1 LSAPGREPG
10 ISSGAHEVPPYTG
23 IGASAGPA
31 ARLGQPVVK
40 GLVFDLDGVLVN
52 SEPLHLEAFRRAL
65 APFGVDLSDEEYYRT
80 YVAFTDR
87 EAFQRALAGRPEGV
101 VRGVAEKQR
110 IFWELFR
117 DHVQAFPDA
126 LALLGRVP
134 VSLPLALATGA
145 TASEADH
152 ALRALGIRQ
161 RFAALVAAE
170 DYRRGKPDP
179 EPYRVA
185 ADRLGLP
192 PAACL
197 AIEDTREGIRAARA
211 AGMVCVGVAHTHP
224 AAELSEADLVVD
236 TLDELDLTSVA
247 ARFRCGD
254 GPRLGPGDAGP
265 GTRDAG
271 RG

>member
-1 LSAPGREPG
+1 MKA
-10 ISSGAHEVPPYTG
+10 
-23 IGASAGPA
+23 
-31 ARLGQPVVK
+31 
-40 GLVFDLDGVLVN
+40 LVFDLDGVLVN

-65 APFGVDLSDEEYYRT
+65 VPFGVALSDEEYYRT

-87 EAFQRALAGRPEGV
+87 EAFARALAGRPEAV
-101 VRGVAEKQR
+101 ARGVAEKQR

-134 VSLPLALATGA
+134 ANLPRALATGA

-179 EPYRVA
+179 EPYRLA

-197 AIEDTREGIRAARA
+197 AIEDTRDGIRAARA
-211 AGMVCVGVAHTHP
+211 AGMVCVGVAHTHQV
-224 AAELSEADLVVD
+224 AELAEADVVVE
-236 TLDELDLTSVA
+236 TLDELDLTCVA
-247 ARFRCGD
+247 ARFRCDGGPPC
-254 GPRLGPGDAGP
+254 GPRDAGP
-265 GTRDAG
+265 GTRDPG